1 MWSAF
6 KLALRGAVWRTTP
19 DPPLVGL
26 PVLIG
31 WTLVLAVVRVAVQYI
46 DAAPSPTFT
55 PYGLNAVVASL
66 AIALAVAAF
75 FVRPEARATALS
87 AMVVLSILTE
97 VALLAIRLGSAHIPP
112 WSPQSAIISFFPSL
126 DSPAVAH
133 SLDLALPVFLFL
145 GPIVY
150 WVGAMLAI
158 MRSLQAE
165 ARLTLLGKV
174 IALWAALFVAKGLVP
189 HAPVFHG
196 PGFDV
201 RTANLW
207 EYAHAK
213 YLARQD
219 VAQRDVA
226 SQDSTRQDPAQQE
239 LPADAETDAARAGP
253 SQGALLQAAIARLA
267 PQQPG
272 ATDIFALGLAGWSD
286 LDVFPKEIEGAF
298 TSLAAILPIQ
308 DRTVRLINNRTTADT
323 FPLASRRNFAAAVH
337 AIGLRMDKNEDVLL
351 LVMSSHGSAAGF
363 ALQLPGGSSQ
373 VLTPHE
379 VKTVLD
385 GEGIRN
391 RVVIVSA
398 CFSGTFVKPLANDD
412 TIVLT
417 AADERS
423 TSFGCAAG
431 RDWTYFGDALFRQ
444 GVQPGTNLER
454 AFDHA
459 RILIRGWEMMD
470 RLPPSNPQA
479 HFGPALVAKLEAV
492 LKAMGGQ

>member
-1 MWSAF
+1 VWSAF
-6 KLALRGAVWRTTP
+6 KLALRGAIWRTTP
-19 DPPLVGL
+19 DPPQVGL
-26 PVLIG
+26 PVLVG
-31 WTLVLAVVRVAVQYI
+31 WTLVLAAVRVAIQYV

-55 PYGLNAVVASL
+55 PYGLNALVAWL
-66 AIALAVAAF
+66 VIALAVAAF
-75 FVRPEARATALS
+75 FVRPEGRATALS
-87 AMVVLSILTE
+87 AVVVLSILTE
-97 VALLAIRLGSAHIPP
+97 VALFAIKLGSTHVPP
-112 WSPQSAIISFFPSL
+112 WSPRDAIVALFPAL
-126 DSPAVAH
+126 DTPQVLH
-133 SLDLALPVFLFL
+133 VLETGLPILLFL
-145 GPIVY
+145 APVVFWIGGMLTIV
-150 WVGAMLAI
+150 
-158 MRSLQAE
+158 RSVQGE
-165 ARLTLLGKV
+165 ARWPVLGKV
-174 IALWAALFVAKGLVP
+174 IALWAALFIAKGLVP

-196 PGFDV
+196 PGFDI
-201 RTANLW
+201 RNANLW

-219 VAQRDVA
+219 LAPQDIAPRDVA
-226 SQDSTRQDPAQQE
+226 EQDA
-239 LPADAETDAARAGP
+239 PADAETDAARAGP
-253 SQGALLQAAIARLA
+253 SQGALLQAAVARLA

-272 ATDIFALGLAGWSD
+272 ATDLFALGVAGWSE

-298 TSLAAILPIQ
+298 ASLARILPIQ
-308 DRTVRLINNRTTADT
+308 DRTMRLVNNRATADT

-351 LVMSSHGSAAGF
+351 LVMSSHGTAAGF

-385 GEGIRN
+385 GEGIKN
-391 RVVIVSA
+391 RIVIVSA
-398 CFSGTFVKPLANDD
+398 CFSGTFVRPLANDD

-479 HFGPALVAKLEAV
+479 HFGPALLAKLEPV
-492 LKAMGGQ
+492 LKSMAGQ